1 MLKTVSQGRFRIT
14 VNEKGYLKSQRNST
28 LTSQVP
34 GSTTIIKIVP
44 EGAHVKEGDI
54 VCELDASAFEEKAR
68 EQEISVTKAE
78 ANFSAAREN
87 LEIQKN
93 QNDSDIA
100 ISKLAYELAQLDLQ
114 KYLEGELPQQRDT
127 ILGQIQLKREE
138 LAREQESYDFVKRM
152 AKKGYRSL
160 SDLESKRITVA
171 KTEIELRV
179 EQDKLRVLENFT
191 SKRDIAQLESDSV
204 ELERELE
211 RTRRKASAAL
221 SKVEAEFESARLT
234 LTVERQKHEEWLR
247 RIENCIIR
255 APQSGEVVYANEN
268 ASSRRG
274 SNEPDIFEGA
284 TVRER
289 QAIIHIPDNDLMK
302 IDAKIHESMISRLK
316 LGQKVLV
323 RADAQPGEVY
333 NGVVAEISSVPLSG
347 SWPNYDIKEY
357 QVAINL
363 TDDAEK
369 VRSLRPGLSAD
380 FEIIVDD
387 RSDVLQA
394 PVQSVVQVGRQY
406 YTWVVQGQQIQRRQI
421 QVARSNETDIEILDG
436 LEPGERVVMNPRSQF
451 SEEIT
456 QLEEILGA
464 ARRAETQPE
473 EGQTRGGRP
482 AGAQSGQGGGG
493 RPGGEGRPGG
503 GRPGGGE
510 GGGGRPNAASAPS
523 TETSST
529 PANGEQTGS
538 ESAAEN
544 QESKPAPRT
553 AEQPSEEKQNG
564 EGSERAEAASTP
576 AA

>member
-114 KYLEGELPQQRDT
+114 KYKEGELPQQRDT
-127 ILGQIQLKREE
+127 ILGQIQLKKEE
-138 LAREQESYDFVKRM
+138 LAREKESYDFVKRM
-152 AKKGYRSL
+152 AKKGYRGL
-160 SDLESKRITVA
+160 SDLEAKRISVA
-171 KTEIELRV
+171 KLEIELRV
-179 EQDKLRVLENFT
+179 EEDKLRVLENFT
-191 SKRDIAQLESDSV
+191 SKRDIALLESDAV
-204 ELERELE
+204 ESERELE
-211 RTRRKASAAL
+211 RTKRKSLAAL
-221 SKVEAEFESARLT
+221 AKVEAEFESARLT
-234 LTVERQKHEEWLR
+234 LTVEKQKYDEWIR
-247 RIENCIIR
+247 RIENCVIL

-268 ASSRRG
+268 TSSRRG

-323 RADAQPGEVY
+323 RADAQPGEVF
-333 NGVVAEISSVPLSG
+333 NGVVSEISSVPLSG

-387 RSDVLQA
+387 REDILQT

-406 YTWVVQGQQIQRRQI
+406 YTWVVQGQQVQRRQI

-436 LEPGERVVMNPRSQF
+436 LEPGESVVMNPRSQF

-456 QLEEILGA
+456 QLEEFLGA
-464 ARRAETQPE
+464 ASKMSGQQEGGPHGGPPGAAQP
-473 EGQTRGGRP
+473 G
-482 AGAQSGQGGGG
+482 AGAG

-510 GGGGRPNAASAPS
+510 GGGGRPNAASPPS
-523 TETSST
+523 TQTSST

-544 QESKPAPRT
+544 QESKPTPRT